1 MDDFT
6 YIATCFVKFQFEN
19 SFWHVQKEFK
29 VFSINIVFDLLVL
42 NINIIYFV
50 LIVLINKY
58 YLLKL
63 YLSFWWYC
71 LLCWKNAVKR
81 TGVVFKILSNFILRK
96 PYQNCLSVPEI
107 IPFLKFYEK
116 NLDFPGSRN
125 IRFLYLQKLTTKN
138 LESV

>member
-63 YLSFWWYC
+63 YLSLWWYC
-71 LLCWKNAVKR
+71 LLSILVCNKKSYSCQLIGKSSGYISCAFNMKLINMTFYQKERGGNRFWKYK
-81 TGVVFKILSNFILRK
+81 K
-96 PYQNCLSVPEI
+96 P
-107 IPFLKFYEK
+107 LKGK
-116 NLDFPGSRN
+116 SQD
-125 IRFLYLQKLTTKN
+125 
-138 LESV
+138 